1 MEAEMAYVYSKVS
14 DLEGKAKVG
23 TTQCVAL
30 VQFYGG
36 APNHR
41 GWRAGA
47 AVVNNKD
54 IQPGTA
60 IATFVNGHYL
70 SHATGNHAAFFLRHG
85 IKGIWVMDQWKD
97 DRPADQNNKPTISS
111 RFIPS
116 RGLKQ
121 RKSGA
126 WPNASNNAD
135 AYSIIEMR

>member
-1 MEAEMAYVYSKVS
+1 MAYVYSKVS

>member
-1 MEAEMAYVYSKVS
+1 MAYTYTKVL
-14 DLEGKAKVG
+14 DLEGKEKVG

-30 VQFYGG
+30 VQFYAG

-41 GWRAGA
+41 GWKAGA
-47 AVVNNKD
+47 AVMDNKG

-60 IATFVNGHYL
+60 IATFVNGHYP
-70 SHATGNHAAFFLRHG
+70 SNSTGNHAALFVRHG
-85 IKGIWVMDQWKD
+85 IKGFWVMDQWKD

-111 RFIPS
+111 RFISS

-121 RKSGA
+121 RASGA

-135 AYSIIEMR
+135 AYSVIEMR

>member
-1 MEAEMAYVYSKVS
+1 MAYVYSKVS

-36 APNHR
+36 APHHR
-41 GWRAGA
+41 GWKAGA
-47 AVVNNKD
+47 AVMNNKD

-70 SHATGNHAAFFLRHG
+70 SHSKGNHAALFLRHG

-135 AYSIIEMR
+135 AYSVIEMR